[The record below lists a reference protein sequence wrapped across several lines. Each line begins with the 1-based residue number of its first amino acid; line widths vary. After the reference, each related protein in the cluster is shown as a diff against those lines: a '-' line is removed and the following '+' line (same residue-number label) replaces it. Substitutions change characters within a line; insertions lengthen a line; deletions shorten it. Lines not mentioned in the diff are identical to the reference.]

1 MLSDPAR
8 LMAEPGP
15 GRPRLTLAE
24 VTAQPGVALPRRGA
38 ERRRRMPGISFLAI
52 VVLPVVVAA
61 AYLIGFAQDQ
71 YHSDLAF
78 SVRSEDRAAMAAAG
92 LLGAI
97 TQIGG
102 GSASDADILEGYIRS
117 PAMVGV
123 ADRRLDLRRMFGGR
137 PSDPVFALPEGAS
150 REDLT
155 DYWQR
160 MVHVTHD
167 RRAGILH
174 VRADAFSAADAQAL
188 TQVVLDESG
197 RLVNDLSEQAQRD
210 AVRFSE
216 TDLAEAEARLRGL
229 RVTLADLR
237 RETQILDPAA
247 DMAGQMGVV
256 GALQTELAQ
265 ALIDRDMLLTYAE
278 AGDHRVVQADRRIG
292 ATRAQIEAER
302 ASLGSGAQ
310 DRAASEVMGQ
320 YEALLTDIEFAS
332 AAYMQA
338 LTNLSVARAEARRQT
353 RYLPVHVAPTL
364 AETPLYPRRAM
375 LTGIVAGFAMLVWA
389 ALMVLYYNLR
399 DAR

>member
-1 MLSDPAR
+1 VILTVGY
-8 LMAEPGP
+8 LM
-15 GRPRLTLAE
+15 
-24 VTAQPGVALPRRGA
+24 
-38 ERRRRMPGISFLAI
+38 I
-52 VVLPVVVAA
+52 
-61 AYLIGFAQDQ
+61 FAQDQ

-117 PAMVGV
+117 AAMVGA
-123 ADRRLDLRRMFGGR
+123 ADRTLDLRRMFGGR
-137 PSDPVFALPEGAS
+137 PSDPVFALPDGAS

-174 VRADAFSAADAQAL
+174 VRADAFSAADAQAVAKVIL
-188 TQVVLDESG
+188 AESG
-197 RLVNDLSEQAQRD
+197 RLVNDLSEQARHD

-216 TDLAEAEARLRGL
+216 TDLTEAEARLRAL
-229 RVTLADLR
+229 RGTLAELR
-237 RETQILDPAA
+237 RDTQILDPAA

-256 GALQTELAQ
+256 EALQTELAQ
-265 ALIDRDMLLTYAE
+265 ALIDRDMLLTYAD
-278 AGDHRVVQADRRIG
+278 AGDHRVVKADARIQ
-292 ATRAQIEAER
+292 ATRVQIEAER
-302 ASLGSGAQ
+302 ASLGSGSAE
-310 DRAASEVMGQ
+310 RAASDVMGR

-353 RYLPVHVAPTL
+353 RYLPVHIQPTL
-364 AETPLYPRRAM
+364 AETALYPRRAV
-375 LTGIVAGFAMLVWA
+375 LTGIAGGFLMLVWA